1 MPTGLAL
8 GVHDDRSGATAG
20 RSLPAGAASGDGLDW
35 DRDGRDWPNRAAS
48 RFVRAASMDW
58 HLQEMGDGPALLLLH
73 GTGASTHSW
82 RGLAPLLA
90 TRFHLIAPDLP
101 GHGFTR
107 ATSREFLS
115 LRGMGWALR
124 SLLREMPAPAVVL
137 GHSAGAAI
145 AVRMTLDGHIAPRLI
160 VGVNAALLPLRG
172 FPGQIFSPL
181 ARVLARMPVVPRL
194 LARRFDREAILS
206 MLERTGSRIDEEGVS
221 LYARLAGSPA
231 HVAAAFGMMAE
242 WDLPSLAADLPGLR
256 TRLVLIVGSK
266 DGSISPADA
275 DRVRAIVPGTEIV
288 RLEGLGH
295 LAHEER
301 PDLVADLVFAAAED
315 VGVLR
320 RRGA

>member
-1 MPTGLAL
+1 MPLGLGL
-8 GVHDDRSGATAG
+8 GVEDPGGSARSTRHPGADDA
-20 RSLPAGAASGDGLDW
+20 LDW

-58 HLQEMGDGPALLLLH
+58 HLQEMGGGPVLLLLH

-90 TRFHLIAPDLP
+90 KRFHIVAPDLP

-124 SLLREMPAPAVVL
+124 SLLREVPAPDVVL

-145 AVRMTLDGHIAPRLI
+145 AVGMTLDGHIAPRLI

-172 FPGQIFSPL
+172 FPGHIFAPL
-181 ARVLARMPVVPRL
+181 ARVLARLPVVPRL

-206 MLERTGSRIDEEGVS
+206 MLARTGSTIDAEGVA
-221 LYARLAGSPA
+221 LYTRLAQSPS

-242 WDLPSLAADLPGLR
+242 WDLAGLAADLPGLR
-256 TRLVLIVGSK
+256 TRLLLVTGSN
-266 DGSISPADA
+266 DGSISPGDA
-275 DRVRAIVPGTEIV
+275 DRVRAIVPEAEVI
-288 RLEGLGH
+288 RLAGLGH

-301 PDLVADLVFAAAED
+301 PDLVADIVFDAAED

-320 RRGA
+320 RRG